1 MVAQQ
6 RAHQSLF
13 EGFERDDVL
22 AAGQYDPSDGDRVH
36 VADGLVDHGGGV
48 VPDLAVRTQI
58 IGADDVA
65 RVDLVALHEFVDLDG
80 AGGFQRDVLE
90 LFLRDLDVGVGV
102 DLEALHDVFAGHLL
116 AGLGIDAG
124 VLDAVTRIAV
134 DLVEADLFGIGSGR
148 IERDGTGNE
157 RKAQEAFP
165 DGARGHGRGTPILMP
180 DSRRTADLSSD
191 SASFQQDHF
200 FGAYL
205 RALDLLFLLYSNHR
219 MTDRPASWLMP
230 TPKQMEKLAGYM
242 KRCLIPLRSAWA
254 SICNRPRFV

>member
-22 AAGQYDPSDGDRVH
+22 AAGQYDPSDGDRIH

-124 VLDAVTRIAV
+124 VLDAVTGIPV
-134 DLVEADLFGIGSGR
+134 DLVEADLFGIGRGR
-148 IERDGTGNE
+148 IKRDRTGDE
-157 RKAQEAFP
+157 GKAKKAFP
-165 DGARGHGRGTPILMP
+165 VGSGPWT
-180 DSRRTADLSSD
+180 
-191 SASFQQDHF
+191 
-200 FGAYL
+200 
-205 RALDLLFLLYSNHR
+205 RAPVTIGLKTNGQCWFRHP
-219 MTDRPASWLMP
+219 RP
-230 TPKQMEKLAGYM
+230 QLA
-242 KRCLIPLRSAWA
+242 IHS
-254 SICNRPRFV
+254 